1 MRLVLLVATLG
12 ACDPANPA
20 VDARPPADARHHDAT
35 APDDAA
41 PLDAYLGPCKPN
53 VPNVGDGN
61 HNPGQDCQ
69 GPCHDHGFRASG
81 TLFNAPGSWTPFV
94 GATITITDATG
105 KLSYP
110 VSTQNGNF
118 YTYDDLTY
126 PISIVVSSC
135 PSIVA
140 MQQKV
145 MTKTGCN
152 DSACHGGSQG
162 HIHLP

>member
-1 MRLVLLVATLG
+1 MRIVVLLAALAS
-12 ACDPANPA
+12 ACTPASPTA
-20 VDARPPADARHHDAT
+20 ADAAPKPHDARPIDGP
-35 APDDAA
+35 P
-41 PLDAYLGPCKPN
+41 PDAYLGPCAPN
-53 VPNVGDGN
+53 VPNVGSGN

-69 GPCHDHGFRASG
+69 GVCHDHGFNASG
-81 TLFNAPGSWTPFV
+81 TLFDAPGSWTPFV

-118 YTYDDLTY
+118 YTYDQLTY
-126 PISIVVSSC
+126 PIRIVASSC
-135 PSIVA
+135 PQIVG
-140 MQQKV
+140 MQQMV

-152 DSACHGGSQG
+152 SSGACHGGSQG